1 MAFQRCHAT
10 FAGRAGGRFR
20 LVKDHNDVGDGGRL
34 SDRGKMCAED
44 QKSHR
49 IITELE
55 GEE

>member
-20 LVKDHNDVGDGGRL
+20 LVKDDDDVGGGRL

-44 QKSHR
+44 RKSHR